1 MPPRPILLV
10 QLTKLLSPLSR
21 QTTKFHHHSRFFPR
35 VRSIS
40 TTPAPQVKARVLPHK
55 NTFINQ
61 IRFNQAD
68 IPDLPFWLTHTVP
81 PLVPNNEVSPVQCLE
96 ACKRYVALA
105 TENAPG
111 WQKRHLSATAT
122 SPAITQ
128 DGKIPLFT
136 LHYAAA
142 ILLLFA
148 RTPGS
153 HFIVVHILT
162 TGTTLGY
169 VPAVLDLARLGQRS
183 GNLNMPQ
190 FEHAKEGLAR
200 LVADPVRSR
209 EYRLDT
215 LTLAALAQISINTRA
230 STDRAVQLL
239 EEAFK
244 TYEAAAAAAAAGGEK
259 KQKQQNGVVF
269 WQWRT
274 SAVLALSKIY
284 VQRKQLDL
292 ARELLS
298 STAEELDNPELHF
311 LHATLLEPSDPHR
324 SYLLRKAAVSGV
336 EEAAREV
343 ARETAESLKEEG
355 LSDWERKARQ
365 VIADEWAGIAGDK
378 AIL

>member
-1 MPPRPILLV
+1 MPPKPIPLV
-10 QLTKLLSPLSR
+10 QLTRLLSPLS
-21 QTTKFHHHSRFFPR
+21 QFHHHHNRLFPR

-68 IPDLPFWLTHTVP
+68 IPDLPFWLTHAVP
-81 PLVPNNEVSPVQCLE
+81 PLVPDNEVSPVQCLE

-142 ILLLFA
+142 ILMLFA
-148 RTPGS
+148 HTPGS
-153 HFIVVHILT
+153 HFLVVHILT

-244 TYEAAAAAAAAGGEK
+244 MYEAAAVAAAGGEK
-259 KQKQQNGVVF
+259 KKKQQQQSGVVF

-284 VQRKQLDL
+284 VQRKQVQL
-292 ARELLS
+292 ARQLLS

-311 LHATLLEPSDPHR
+311 LHATLLEPSDPQR

-355 LSDWERKARQ
+355 LSGWERKARQ